1 MATKNYK
8 FRVYP
13 NSEQQELFFKTVGCR
28 RLIWNMFLNLHE
40 EDYKLNGSSL
50 SQYDAVKLLSK
61 LKKCEDYEFL
71 KDVDSSALRIA
82 IEDLYASY
90 NLFYKSRQKSK
101 KNSVVKHNK
110 PKFKSKKHEYTKA
123 YTTQMI
129 NCNIKVGKNFIV
141 LPKMGKIKAVVHAY
155 AHGTIKRATFKMT
168 KTNKFFI
175 NITCDVDIKPKPTNE
190 NQVGLDLGIKDFIT
204 TSDGDK
210 FDAIK
215 PLRKLES
222 KLIREQRKL
231 SRMIP
236 YSNNYNKQRLKLARI
251 HEKIANLRK
260 YEQDKISTYL
270 INKYQVIV
278 IETLRPSNM
287 VKNHHLAK
295 SISDASWSQFVNMLE
310 YKANWYGR
318 TLIKIDSFYASS
330 QLCSNCGYKNIEIK
344 NLRIRKWTCPQCG
357 HVHDR
362 DVNAA
367 LNILHEGLRLQS
379 A

>member
-28 RLIWNMFLNLHE
+28 RLIWNMFLDLHE

-50 SQYDAVKLLSK
+50 SQYDAVKLLSP
-61 LKKCEDYEFL
+61 LKKCEGYEFL

-90 NLFYKSRQKSK
+90 NSFFQSKKQKSSIK
-101 KNSVVKHNK
+101 RNK

-123 YTTQMI
+123 YTTQMT
-129 NCNIKVGKNFIV
+129 NGNVKVGKNFIV
-141 LPKMGKIKAVVHAY
+141 LPKMGKIKAVVHTY

-175 NITCDVDIKPKPTNE
+175 TITCDVDIKPKTTNE

-310 YKANWYGR
+310 YKAKWYGR
-318 TLIKIDSFYASS
+318 TLIKVDSFYASS
-330 QLCSNCGYKNIEIK
+330 QLCSNCGYKNIETK

-367 LNILHEGLRLQS
+367 INILNEGLRLQS

>member
-50 SQYDAVKLLSK
+50 SQYDAVKLLPK
-61 LKKCEDYEFL
+61 LKKCEGYEFL

-101 KNSVVKHNK
+101 RNSVIKHNK

-129 NCNIKVGKNFIV
+129 NGNIKVGKNFIV
-141 LPKMGKIKAVVHAY
+141 LPKMGKIRAVVHTY

-175 NITCDVDIKPKPTNE
+175 TITCDVDIKPKPTNE

-210 FDAIK
+210 FDSIK

-251 HEKIANLRK
+251 HEKIANIRK

-295 SISDASWSQFVNMLE
+295 SISDASWSQFINMLE
-310 YKANWYGR
+310 YNANWYGR

-344 NLRIRKWTCPQCG
+344 NLSIRKWICPQCG

-367 LNILHEGLRLQS
+367 INILHEGFRLQS
-379 A
+379 V

>member
-50 SQYDAVKLLSK
+50 SQYNAVKLLSK
-61 LKKCEDYEFL
+61 LKKCEGYEFL

-101 KNSVVKHNK
+101 RNSVVKHNK

-129 NCNIKVGKNFIV
+129 NGNIKIGKNFIV
-141 LPKMGKIKAVVHAY
+141 LPKVGKIRAVVHTY
-155 AHGTIKRATFKMT
+155 AHGSIKRATFKMT

-175 NITCDVDIKPKPTNE
+175 TITCDVDIKPKPTNE

-210 FDAIK
+210 FDAMK

-260 YEQDKISTYL
+260 YEQDKISTHL
-270 INKYQVIV
+270 INKYQTIV

-330 QLCSNCGYKNIEIK
+330 QLCNNCGYKNIETK

-357 HVHDR
+357 HIHDR

-367 LNILHEGLRLQS
+367 INIIQEGLRLQS

>member
-28 RLIWNMFLNLHE
+28 RLIWNMFLDLHE

-61 LKKCEDYEFL
+61 FKKCEGYEFL

-101 KNSVVKHNK
+101 RNSVVKHNK

-129 NCNIKVGKNFIV
+129 NGNIKVGKNFIV
-141 LPKMGKIKAVVHAY
+141 LPKMGKIKAVVHTY
-155 AHGTIKRATFKMT
+155 AHGIIKRATFKMT

-175 NITCDVDIKPKPTNE
+175 TITCDVDIKPKPTNE

-210 FDAIK
+210 FDSIK

-295 SISDASWSQFVNMLE
+295 SITDASWSQFVNMLE

-344 NLRIRKWTCPQCG
+344 NLSIRKWICPQCG

-367 LNILHEGLRLQS
+367 INILHEGFRLQS
-379 A
+379 V

>member
-1 MATKNYK
+1 MITKNYK

-13 NSEQQELFFKTVGCR
+13 NAEQIELFFKTVGCR

-50 SQYDAVKLLSK
+50 SQYDAVKLLSH
-61 LKKCEDYEFL
+61 LKKCEGYEFL

-123 YTTQMI
+123 YTAQMI
-129 NCNIKVGKNFIV
+129 NGNIKVGKNFIV
-141 LPKMGKIKAVVHAY
+141 LPKMGKIRAVVHTY
-155 AHGTIKRATFKMT
+155 AHGSIKRATFKMT

-175 NITCDVDIKPKPTNE
+175 TITCDVDINPKPTNE

-204 TSDGDK
+204 TSDGEK
-210 FDAIK
+210 FDSIK

-222 KLIREQRKL
+222 KFIREQRKL

-270 INKYQVIV
+270 MNKYQVIV

-318 TLIKIDSFYASS
+318 TLIKVNSFYASS
-330 QLCSNCGYKNIEIK
+330 QLCNNCGYKNIEVK

-357 HVHDR
+357 NVHDR

-367 LNILHEGLRLQS
+367 LNILNEGLRLQS